1 MIEHLRIDVD
11 KNDLKQRENSHW
23 FQILSDFLH
32 TKTFSL
38 YLITHLHV
46 NSLLE
51 YSTAVSNE
59 LLQLPMHWIL
69 TYLTSF
75 IAHYDNYETLQK
87 YHLCFTEAIKKKR
100 TCLKSWH
107 FPQKVTKKVIV
118 IIIPL
123 HKNAKYIITSL
134 SRIFY
139 LFWRDLNSIPTTNS
153 FRQKPFHVQF
163 G

>member
-1 MIEHLRIDVD
+1 MIEHLRIDVE

-59 LLQLPMHWIL
+59 LLQLPMH
-69 TYLTSF
+69 
-75 IAHYDNYETLQK
+75 
-87 YHLCFTEAIKKKR
+87 
-100 TCLKSWH
+100 
-107 FPQKVTKKVIV
+107 
-118 IIIPL
+118 
-123 HKNAKYIITSL
+123 
-134 SRIFY
+134 
-139 LFWRDLNSIPTTNS
+139 
-153 FRQKPFHVQF
+153 
-163 G
+163 